1 MRVAYLDCYSGISGD
16 MSLGAL
22 IDAGVSSQ
30 AIQEG
35 INSLGVAGCRLDI
48 SEVKKNGFR
57 ATHVNVLAE
66 PEHKH
71 RHLRHIVDMIDG
83 SSLSARQRELAK
95 KIFERLGEAEAK
107 VHGTTMEKVHFHEVG
122 AVDSIV
128 DIVGSAIG
136 WDLLGAERVYCS
148 PISTGTG
155 TVRIAHG
162 TVSVPAPAT
171 AELLTGV
178 PLTSC
183 AVPVELTTPTGAA
196 IAVTV
201 VDEFG
206 GWPPFRIDGIGY
218 GAGTRDLEDRPN
230 VLRLMVGESGTGE
243 GNSELEQDL
252 IWVLET
258 NLDDVTGEWV
268 GYCMESLLAAGAL
281 DVYTT
286 PIQMKKN
293 RPGITLGVLCR
304 GGEQERLED
313 IIFAETGSLGIRRW
327 SARRHTL
334 PRHGQSVRTPW
345 GIVDGKVAVLGGGRE
360 RFSPEYES
368 CRQVAVQ
375 NGQPLRDVYEAAQQA
390 FDRNQAS
397 PMSRNH

>member
-22 IDAGVSSQ
+22 IDAGVSSD

-35 INSLGVAGCRLDI
+35 ISSLGVEDCRLNI

-57 ATHVNVLAE
+57 ATHVDVLAE
-66 PEHKH
+66 PEDKH
-71 RHLRHIVDMIDG
+71 RHLHHIVDMIDG
-83 SSLSARQRELAK
+83 SSLSPRQREWAK
-95 KIFERLGEAEAK
+95 RVFERLGQAEAK
-107 VHGTTMEKVHFHEVG
+107 VHGTTLEKVHFHEVG

-136 WDLLGAERVYCS
+136 WDLLGVERVYCS

-155 TVRIAHG
+155 TVKIAHG

-183 AVPVELTTPTGAA
+183 CVPAELTTPTGAA
-196 IAVTV
+196 IVATL
-201 VDEFG
+201 VDEFS
-206 GWPPFRIDGIGY
+206 GWPAFRIDRIGY

-230 VLRLMVGESGTGE
+230 VLRLMVGESEASNGS
-243 GNSELEQDL
+243 SELEQDL

-268 GYCMESLLAAGAL
+268 GYCLESLLAAGAL
-281 DVYTT
+281 DVYTV

-293 RPGITLGVLCR
+293 RPGIILGVLCR
-304 GGEQERLED
+304 DGEQDRLEE
-313 IIFAETGSLGIRRW
+313 IIFTETGSLGIRRRR
-327 SARRHTL
+327 AQRHTL
-334 PRHGQSVRTPW
+334 RRHRQTVTTPW
-345 GIVDGKVAVLGGGRE
+345 GPVDGKVAVFSGGRA

-368 CRQVAVQ
+368 CRRVAMR
-375 NGQPLRDVYEAAQQA
+375 NGQPLRDVYEAAQRA
-390 FDRNQAS
+390 FERDSDS
-397 PMSRNH
+397 PT

>member
-22 IDAGVSSQ
+22 IDAGVSSE

-35 INSLGVAGCRLDI
+35 INSLGVEGCRLDI

-57 ATHVNVLAE
+57 ATHVEVLAE
-66 PEHKH
+66 PEHEH

-83 SSLSARQRELAK
+83 SSLSPRQREVAK

-107 VHGTTMEKVHFHEVG
+107 VHGTTIEKVHFHEVG

-136 WDLLGAERVYCS
+136 WDLLGVERAYCS

-155 TVRIAHG
+155 TVKIAHG

-171 AELLTGV
+171 AELLTGL
-178 PLTSC
+178 PLTPCS
-183 AVPVELTTPTGAA
+183 VPAELTTPTGAA
-196 IAVTV
+196 IAATL

-206 GWPPFRIDGIGY
+206 GWPPFRINRIGY

-230 VLRLMVGESGTGE
+230 VLRLMVGDSEE
-243 GNSELEQDL
+243 PKVNRELEQDL

-258 NLDDVTGEWV
+258 NLDDVPGEWV

-293 RPGITLGVLCR
+293 RPGVILGVLCR
-304 GGEQERLED
+304 GGEQDRLEE
-313 IIFAETGSLGIRRW
+313 IMFAETGSLGIRRW
-327 SARRHTL
+327 SAQRHTL
-334 PRHGQSVRTPW
+334 RRRGQSVRTPW
-345 GIVDGKVAVLGGGRE
+345 GIVDGKVAVFGGGRE

-368 CRQVAVQ
+368 CRQLAIR
-375 NGQPLRDVYEAAQQA
+375 NGQPLRDVYEAARKT
-390 FDRNQAS
+390 FDQGQAS
-397 PMSRNH
+397 PM